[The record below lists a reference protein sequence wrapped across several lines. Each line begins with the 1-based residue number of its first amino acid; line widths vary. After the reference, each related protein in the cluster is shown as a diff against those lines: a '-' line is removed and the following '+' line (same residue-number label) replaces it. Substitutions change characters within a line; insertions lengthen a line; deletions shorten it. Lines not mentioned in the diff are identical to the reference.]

1 MGCCMVKWCI
11 ILSVSMIGSL
21 VNLQGCEMCNVG
33 VDGLFDL
40 VRTGLSNEESST
52 VQEDV
57 LYRNYI

>member
-1 MGCCMVKWCI
+1 
-11 ILSVSMIGSL
+11 MIGSL